1 MADKLTN
8 LLNTLAHLKRDGEC
22 EECGTVYADRAIQ
35 ICTRSTPD
43 TDGAR
48 SECGGIVFR
57 MMPGDTIRVFDQV
70 ILGARL
76 ARDDAHARNER
87 RDRTYASAWA
97 LGVLDGH
104 LAREEASSG
113 MIGVRATKAHRR
125 WMQDHVRPAL
135 VEIARE

>member
-1 MADKLTN
+1 M
-8 LLNTLAHLKRDGEC
+8 
-22 EECGTVYADRAIQ
+22 
-35 ICTRSTPD
+35 
-43 TDGAR
+43 
-48 SECGGIVFR
+48 
-57 MMPGDTIRVFDQV
+57 